1 MDNKMKLSPPWLT
14 FYHELEQLFG
24 QDEEIK
30 LVFEE
35 STYDIKLY
43 VDDTDKANALAIL
56 LPVERQFGNI
66 TVKITV
72 YPPNIAESD
81 PLTLFEKAFDGNPIL
96 KGTACA
102 EGPFS
107 GIEYIVFENKV
118 VQFFDDNL
126 ADAHGVKSTLYQDIA
141 KDVFRDFDSIFF
153 CTDLAYEGLGVPL
166 GEWP

>member
-30 LVFEE
+30 LVFDE
-35 STYDIKLY
+35 STYHIKLY

-66 TVKITV
+66 TVKISI
-72 YPPNIAESD
+72 YPPNLAEGESLD
-81 PLTLFEKAFDGNPIL
+81 LFEKAFAGNPIL
-96 KGTACA
+96 KGTASA
-102 EGPFS
+102 Q
-107 GIEYIVFENKV
+107 GIYAGLKYVIFENKV
-118 VQFFDDNL
+118 VQFFNDNL
-126 ADAHGVKSTLYQDIA
+126 DDAHGVKSTLYQDIA
-141 KDVFRDFDSIFF
+141 KDVFGDTDGIFF
-153 CTDLAYEGLGVPL
+153 CTDLAYEGLGAPL